1 MKIKT
6 SIAASV
12 SLALL
17 AFSPL
22 ANADAITDAVTHVR
36 QGDLT
41 GAVKLLEDAS
51 AKGDVT
57 AKAQLASYLRAFPP
71 PLRDTARGCVLAHEA
86 ADAGNPLAALTRVE
100 CLITGTE
107 KANEPFPLARQ
118 VARKASAKDPAWGGL
133 GLYETFLLDPKYS
146 YRTDGK
152 VDMNKYNTL
161 AATPVAQRGEQT
173 EALNGLAAAVA
184 KGHEGAVRAT
194 LAYFTETAG
203 PRNLDRTI
211 KLAELM
217 QATKIAIP
225 PQQENDIKLARAIK
239 QMGGTQASLLIFKNA
254 YGSALQA
261 AFFQLTGL
269 GKNGCDGKDI
279 KIVKTD
285 AGAPVADAVYLPLNQ
300 PLENS
305 YLVQG
310 SWTESWTFTG
320 CGQSAIIQMS
330 FNADGWG
337 GATYHSNGIKPK

>member
-6 SIAASV
+6 SIAAS
-12 SLALL
+12 LGL
-17 AFSPL
+17 AFIATSPL
-22 ANADAITDAVTHVR
+22 AHADTVTDAVTHVR
-36 QGDLT
+36 QGDLA
-41 GAVKLLEDAS
+41 GAVKLLEEAS
-51 AKGDVT
+51 AKGDVA

-71 PLRDTARGCVLAHEA
+71 PLRDAARGCVLAHEA
-86 ADAGNPLAALTRVE
+86 ADAGDPLAALTRVE
-100 CLITGTE
+100 CLITGAE
-107 KANEPFPLARQ
+107 KANEPFSLARQ
-118 VARKASAKDPAWGGL
+118 IARKASAKDPSWGGL

-146 YRTDGK
+146 YRPDGK
-152 VDMNKYNTL
+152 VDMNKYNAL
-161 AATPVAQRGEQT
+161 AATPVAQRSEQT
-173 EALNGLAAAVA
+173 EALNGLAAAVT

-211 KLAELM
+211 RLAELM
-217 QATKIAIP
+217 QGAKIMIP
-225 PQQENDIKLARAIK
+225 PQQENDLKLARTIK

-254 YGSALQA
+254 YGSAQQA

-279 KIVKTD
+279 KIVKTE

-310 SWTESWTFTG
+310 SWTESWTFAG
-320 CGQSAIIQMS
+320 CGKTAVIQMT

-337 GATYHSNGIKPK
+337 GATYRSNGVKPQ